1 MDPPARV
8 ALAAAFFRFFEN
20 DSSGETAAISDQS
33 RRARRWPLGHY
44 QHKRGNKMKHRCNA
58 RKGGG
63 TVTDQKSKPPMKAP
77 MKAKSSR
84 FDSLLARYYPA
95 VYSFA
100 SRLTDDPREA
110 VALTREAFNK
120 TRKQLRNRL
129 DEAALASILI
139 SAVIRAGLTAA

>member
-20 DSSGETAAISDQS
+20 DSSGETAAMSDQS

-44 QHKRGNKMKHRCNA
+44 QHKRGNKMKHRCNV
-58 RKGGG
+58 RKGDG
-63 TVTDQKSKPPMKAP
+63 TVTDQ
-77 MKAKSSR
+77 AKSSR
-84 FDSLLARYYPA
+84 FDSLVARYYPA

-110 VALTREAFNK
+110 VVLTRDAFQS
-120 TRKQLRNRL
+120 TRKQLWNRR
-129 DEAALASILI
+129 DEVERVTILLN
-139 SAVIRAGLTAA
+139 AVIRAGLTAA

>member
-1 MDPPARV
+1 METI
-8 ALAAAFFRFFEN
+8 LA
-20 DSSGETAAISDQS
+20 G
-33 RRARRWPLGHY
+33 
-44 QHKRGNKMKHRCNA
+44 KRQPSPTTK
-58 RKGGG
+58 
-63 TVTDQKSKPPMKAP
+63 KSKPP

-84 FDSLLARYYPA
+84 FDSLVARYYPA

-139 SAVIRAGLTAA
+139 SAVVRAGSYHRLSRASRN